1 MSQKQTPNA
10 HAFNQSEFKLDP
22 QKEAEF
28 YKIVDEKYGGDLHL
42 ALGRA
47 VDYFLMHEKSRSL
60 KQVSETLR
68 EIQGKISHIREMT
81 SQLSTT
87 VKDINETN
95 AKLQEKRTGE
105 PNNLLPPKS

>member
-1 MSQKQTPNA
+1 MSKQPPA
-10 HAFNQSEFKLDP
+10 QSFSDTDFKLDP

-28 YKIVDEKYGGDLHL
+28 YKIVEEKYGGDLHA
-42 ALGRA
+42 ALHRA

-60 KQVSETLR
+60 KQVSDTLR

-81 SQLSTT
+81 SQLSNT

-95 AKLQEKRTGE
+95 AKLQERRAADQSS
-105 PNNLLPPKS
+105 PKSP